1 MSKKLITLFCIIVM
15 MVGVTHA
22 ADLVN
27 DPKVRT
33 IDGYIVSVKSAIETG
48 RNTGYAESIGDRTV
62 FSRSV
67 SSTFY
72 YLDTHNNVVGSTN
85 KNMNIP
91 KGTPIDCR
99 VSYTTSYSYQL
110 IYKVSSSHNIT
121 DPTPLDP
128 ISWTPN
134 TECIY

>member
-22 ADLVN
+22 TDLVSN
-27 DPKVRT
+27 SKQQT
-33 IDGYIVSVKSAIETG
+33 ISGYTVKAKSAIETG
-48 RNTGYAESIGDRTV
+48 RNTGYAESTGDRTV

-91 KGTPIDCR
+91 KGTPLDCR
-99 VSYTTSYSYQL
+99 VSYTTSYSYHL

-121 DPTPLDP
+121 EPINA